1 MHPENK
7 LTNHGKT
14 GNGGAQSQ
22 HQNVNQGPTCNLG
35 SKGVGAGNHGAK
47 ANQISPS
54 NSSLKNPQTGVPPFS
69 SLKGKVKR
77 ERSVSVDSGE
87 QREAGTPSLDSEA
100 KGTPFPYPQDPS
112 ISYSPRLRCSGRS
125 PLCPLLV
132 QSSPH
137 IILQCF
143 CMGTFQHPPT
153 RSFGIGAGY
162 GATHGGATQSGQTM
176 DSFPS
181 CLPTRAPERDREV
194 LWSEEQTPDPHTSQE
209 PPYPGWWEPSGSRHW
224 GLEE

>member
-35 SKGVGAGNHGAK
+35 TKGVGAGSHGAK
-47 ANQISPS
+47 ASQISPS
-54 NSSLKNPQTGVPPFS
+54 NSSLKNTQAGVPPFS

-100 KGTPFPYPQDPS
+100 KGTPFPDPQD
-112 ISYSPRLRCSGRS
+112 YNMAHSPRPRVAGKPTSWPAGLTLIPTPLRHLCGGTFLLPPVYPPAWAFSQDWGWPGCRCVILRC
-125 PLCPLLV
+125 
-132 QSSPH
+132 
-137 IILQCF
+137 
-143 CMGTFQHPPT
+143 HPW
-153 RSFGIGAGY
+153 RG
-162 GATHGGATQSGQTM
+162 
-176 DSFPS
+176 
-181 CLPTRAPERDREV
+181 
-194 LWSEEQTPDPHTSQE
+194 HTE
-209 PPYPGWWEPSGSRHW
+209 
-224 GLEE
+224 

>member
-22 HQNVNQGPTCNLG
+22 HQNVNQGPNCNLG

-54 NSSLKNPQTGVPPFS
+54 NSSLKTPQAAVPPFS

-100 KGTPFPYPQDPS
+100 KGTPLSDP
-112 ISYSPRLRCSGRS
+112 
-125 PLCPLLV
+125 
-132 QSSPH
+132 
-137 IILQCF
+137 
-143 CMGTFQHPPT
+143 
-153 RSFGIGAGY
+153 
-162 GATHGGATQSGQTM
+162 
-176 DSFPS
+176 
-181 CLPTRAPERDREV
+181 RDRSNSCGPRPILAV
-194 LWSEEQTPDPHTSQE
+194 SLV
-209 PPYPGWWEPSGSRHW
+209 
-224 GLEE
+224 

>member
-35 SKGVGAGNHGAK
+35 PKGVGAGSHGAK

-54 NSSLKNPQTGVPPFS
+54 NSSLKNPQAGVPPFS

-100 KGTPFPYPQDPS
+100 KGTPFPDPQDPDMFQS
-112 ISYSPRLRCSGRS
+112 KAQAC
-125 PLCPLLV
+125 CPPCLIRV
-132 QSSPH
+132 PCSSPAFVQGH
-137 IILQCF
+137 LSLTPVIPIDLVILSGVGVARV
-143 CMGTFQHPPT
+143 GTSHP
-153 RSFGIGAGY
+153 
-162 GATHGGATQSGQTM
+162 
-176 DSFPS
+176 
-181 CLPTRAPERDREV
+181 
-194 LWSEEQTPDPHTSQE
+194 
-209 PPYPGWWEPSGSRHW
+209 
-224 GLEE
+224 

>member
-35 SKGVGAGNHGAK
+35 SKGVGAGSHGAK

-54 NSSLKNPQTGVPPFS
+54 NSSLKNPQAGVPPFS

-100 KGTPFPYPQDPS
+100 KGTIFLS
-112 ISYSPRLRCSGRS
+112 LR
-125 PLCPLLV
+125 P
-132 QSSPH
+132 
-137 IILQCF
+137 
-143 CMGTFQHPPT
+143 
-153 RSFGIGAGY
+153 
-162 GATHGGATQSGQTM
+162 
-176 DSFPS
+176 
-181 CLPTRAPERDREV
+181 
-194 LWSEEQTPDPHTSQE
+194 
-209 PPYPGWWEPSGSRHW
+209 
-224 GLEE
+224 

>member
-1 MHPENK
+1 MINLSCLLPSPRLPHPRRREAPGSPPLSPRGHCPPAPSKPMHPENK

-35 SKGVGAGNHGAK
+35 SKGVGAGSHGAK

-54 NSSLKNPQTGVPPFS
+54 NSSLKNAQAGVPPFS

-100 KGTPFPYPQDPS
+100 KGTPFSDPQEPS
-112 ISYSPRLRCSGRS
+112 MFCSPR
-125 PLCPLLV
+125 P
-132 QSSPH
+132 SSPAS
-137 IILQCF
+137 LQRVCG
-143 CMGTFQHPPT
+143 GTFLLPPLHPPT
-153 RSFGIGAGY
+153 GSFLRIG
-162 GATHGGATQSGQTM
+162 SGQGGR
-176 DSFPS
+176 FVILRCHP
-181 CLPTRAPERDREV
+181 
-194 LWSEEQTPDPHTSQE
+194 
-209 PPYPGWWEPSGSRHW
+209 
-224 GLEE
+224 

>member
-35 SKGVGAGNHGAK
+35 SKGVGAGSHGAK

-54 NSSLKNPQTGVPPFS
+54 NSSLKNPQAAVPPFS

-77 ERSVSVDSGE
+77 ERSVSVESGE

-100 KGTPFPYPQDPS
+100 KGTVSLTCRY
-112 ISYSPRLRCSGRS
+112 CHRS
-125 PLCPLLV
+125 QPKAGLVRACPLLD
-132 QSSPH
+132 
-137 IILQCF
+137 F
-143 CMGTFQHPPT
+143 CPVL
-153 RSFGIGAGY
+153 
-162 GATHGGATQSGQTM
+162 
-176 DSFPS
+176 PS
-181 CLPTRAPERDREV
+181 RVYQFLAPF
-194 LWSEEQTPDPHTSQE
+194 S
-209 PPYPGWWEPSGSRHW
+209 YP
-224 GLEE
+224 